1 MAVNC
6 NIFSLEKAPTKSCH
20 PVVMPKRSGMPS
32 LSRHL
37 IRASF
42 ISLALLTGCPAP
54 DNTPLIEENKRLKEQ
69 IAKQESLM
77 TTLQDGNRV
86 LQEQVDRL
94 SQELRKNENE
104 FVKQL
109 EVAQQT
115 GQGLSTD
122 KQNLLQQVTAL
133 TNQNRKLK
141 LDAQKL
147 RKRLE
152 LVQQTGKGLSADKQD
167 LLQQIENLM
176 QENRKLQADGQKF
189 KNDAQ
194 WLRKQ
199 RELVRQALQANNHA
213 VKEEMLSHRLPDA
226 TKAALQALAD
236 NGYTLMAK
244 METDQKSVFITERKI
259 SPSSSL
265 EMSGYRNQ
273 YLMELEAQPDNQT
286 ALKVKAEY
294 EEMTPGGTIIEVGE
308 EEIADIESRLVQV
321 IRQVLEQP
329 QEKPEPEDL
338 NQQPTDPQVP

>member
-1 MAVNC
+1 
-6 NIFSLEKAPTKSCH
+6 
-20 PVVMPKRSGMPS
+20 
-32 LSRHL
+32 
-37 IRASF
+37 
-42 ISLALLTGCPAP
+42 
-54 DNTPLIEENKRLKEQ
+54 
-69 IAKQESLM
+69 M

-104 FVKQL
+104 FAKQL

-115 GQGLSTD
+115 GQGLSTE
-122 KQNLLQQVTAL
+122 KQNLLQQVAAL

-141 LDAQKL
+141 LDSQKL
-147 RKRLE
+147 RKRLD
-152 LVQQTGKGLSADKQD
+152 LVQQTGKGLSAEKQD
-167 LLQQIENLM
+167 LRQQIENLM

-199 RELVRQALQANNHA
+199 RELVRQALQANNQA
-213 VKEEMLSHRLPDA
+213 VKEEMLSHSLPDA

-244 METDQKSVFITERKI
+244 METDQKSVFITERKT

-265 EMSGYRNQ
+265 EVSGYRNQ
-273 YLMELEAQPDNQT
+273 YLMELEAQPDNRT

-294 EEMTPGGTIIEVGE
+294 EEMTSGGTIIEVDE
-308 EEIADIESRLVQV
+308 EEIAEIESRLVQV

-329 QEKPEPEDL
+329 QEKPDPEDL